1 MAGVE
6 PLGSVELGD
15 KVTLRLTLLIPGV
28 HLKNDRDLVVVLE
41 KDHGLEIRFRRPTPE
56 ECSVGADLE
65 PPLSRGDTICVATGK
80 WGISMN
86 NREAFLQLAVN
97 GGKELTQQIVIFG
110 ALPRSGGAAWDALPA
125 SLQDLLRGA
134 LIEMGRAARRVFR
147 VIRWHRHLGGGHDPH
162 RMWTFSWSP
171 DGARWQDLPWEVPPA
186 FASVVPTISSSE
198 AFEKELQ
205 DALERGEDEPIGHE
219 LLREAEAQV
228 YENPR
233 SALIVGIAAAE
244 IGVKEFVQRKVPLAG
259 WLVTEAPS
267 PPLLSILTNYLPELV
282 GDLSVSRGLWFV
294 PGRDK
299 KTRDYLDPVLS
310 ALNQGVSIRN
320 RLVHKP
326 VAAPESEAVGPIL
339 EAVGDLLRL
348 LDHHSGSP
356 YAWSGIR
363 WGVRKAWDRA
373 ASESEGEPSSSR

>member
-28 HLKNDRDLVVVLE
+28 HLKNDRDLVVPF
-41 KDHGLEIRFRRPTPE
+41 KSDRQLEIRFRRPTPE
-56 ECSVGADLE
+56 EIAFDADRE
-65 PPLSRGDTICVATGK
+65 PPLSRGDTMCVVTGE
-80 WGISMN
+80 WGISAS
-86 NREAFLQLAVN
+86 NRDAFLALALN
-97 GGKELTQQIVIFG
+97 GGQELTQQIVILG
-110 ALPRSGGAAWDALPA
+110 ALPQRSGGPAWDALPV
-125 SLQDLLRGA
+125 SLQDLLRGV
-134 LIEMGRAARRVFR
+134 LTEMGRAARRVFR
-147 VIRWHRHLGGGHDPH
+147 IIRWHWHLGGGHDPH
-162 RMWTFSWSP
+162 RLWSFSWSP
-171 DGARWQDLPWEVPPA
+171 DRNRWQELPWEVPPA
-186 FASVVPTISSSE
+186 FATVVPTISPSE
-198 AFEKELQ
+198 SLEKELQ
-205 DALERGEDEPIGHE
+205 QALERGEDEPIGHE

-267 PPLLSILTNYLPELV
+267 PPLLSILTKFLPELV

-299 KTRDYLDPVLS
+299 QTRDYADPVLS
-310 ALNQGVSIRN
+310 ELNRGVSIRN
-320 RLVHKP
+320 QLVHRP
-326 VAAPESEAVGPIL
+326 VAAPESETVASIL
-339 EAVGDLLRL
+339 AAVGDLLRL

-356 YAWSGIR
+356 YASNGIR
-363 WGVRKAWDRA
+363 WAVRRAWERDQ
-373 ASESEGEPSSSR
+373 GN